1 MRSCVLLAA
10 LAASALAQDV
20 NTTYLTGLLGA
31 LNGLGLTSLV
41 SVAGSVANNTNGGTA
56 LLAQL
61 SQGSKT
67 VFAPSNEAFGR
78 VPQNVSSNTALLTSI
93 LSYHIVEGRYNASD
107 FAREPNHT
115 IVRTYLTNSSLVN
128 LEGGKGQVLVIERD
142 DGNDNDVNILFADD
156 DVDVERT
163 ATYENLIIHVVD
175 DVLTPPGT
183 ISEVAR
189 ELELSGLPS
198 ALQTT
203 NLLAPLEAA
212 QGITIFAPT
221 NQAFN
226 AALAALGS
234 QAQNASVISAV
245 LANHVIN
252 GTTVYS
258 TGITAQSFASAG
270 GQPFS
275 FSTNSSGT
283 YVTSGSSSA
292 RITRADIPVR
302 NGVIHLIDNVL
313 ANTAS
318 NPEAAASA
326 VASQSSVAATATSIP
341 GATTA
346 AGGSSPSNNAS
357 IRTAGTLPG
366 AAALFSVLAAGMGAL
381 LGGMLVL

>member
-1 MRSCVLLAA
+1 MRSYALLA
-10 LAASALAQDV
+10 LAAPAIAQNL

-41 SVAGSVANNTNGGTA
+41 SVASSLANNSDGGT

-61 SQGSKT
+61 AQGNKT
-67 VFAPSNEAFGR
+67 VFAPNNEAFGR
-78 VPQNVSSNTALLTSI
+78 VPQNVSSDTGLLTSI
-93 LSYHIVEGRYNASD
+93 LAYHIVDGHYNTSD

-115 IVRTYLTNSSLVN
+115 IIRTHLNSSALVN
-128 LEGGKGQVLVIERD
+128 LEGGRAQVIVVERD
-142 DGNDNDVNILFADD
+142 DGNDNDANILTLND
-156 DVDVERT
+156 DVDVDRT
-163 ATYENLIIHVVD
+163 ASYENLIVHVID

-183 ISEVAR
+183 ISATATAAN
-189 ELELSGLPS
+189 LSALVG
-198 ALQTT
+198 ALQTA
-203 NLLAPLEAA
+203 NLVAPLEAA
-212 QGITIFAPT
+212 QGITIFAP
-221 NQAFN
+221 
-226 AALAALGS
+226 
-234 QAQNASVISAV
+234 
-245 LANHVIN
+245 
-252 GTTVYS
+252 
-258 TGITAQSFASAG
+258 SFASAG

-326 VASQSSVAATATSIP
+326 VVSQSSVAATATSIP
-341 GATTA
+341 GITNPGS
-346 AGGSSPSNNAS
+346 GGSSPSPSQNAGV
-357 IRTAGTLPG
+357 RTA
-366 AAALFSVLAAGMGAL
+366 AAFPAAVLFSLVATGMGAL